1 MSKFLYPI
9 FFLSGAAALIF
20 ESLWFR
26 QCGLAFGN
34 SVIASSIVLA
44 SFMCGLAVG
53 NGLIAYFGS
62 RLTSPI
68 RVFAFLEFIIALL
81 GFSLV
86 ILLPYASLFSSAL
99 FRTFFD
105 SPIILNIFRALF
117 AFILLSIPATAMGA
131 TLPLLVKALYRSGTA
146 FGNTLGLLYGWN
158 TLGAVC
164 GVILCETML
173 VGLFGVRGSAL
184 FAAACNCSAASL
196 ALFIFHRTR
205 IEQPTAPALFSMR
218 AENLATGATFMLL
231 LAGFFSGFALLA
243 LEVVW
248 FRFVVLF
255 FMAKSW
261 NFAVMLAVVLSGISL
276 GGFFAAFLFKYSN
289 IIRNYLVSITV
300 LSGILVIIT
309 YTYFSIIL
317 NMVLHDVRILLVIA
331 SLFLMFPTS
340 FISGMLFTMIGNE
353 LFERT
358 RAAIESTGFLTLFNT
373 IGAMAGSAVGGFVL
387 IPFLGIE
394 NSFFLIS
401 LLYGGIALLLLLHEK
416 IHPQATIDYT

>member
-1 MSKFLYPI
+1 MKDSRRRQYCLMSKFLYPI

-131 TLPLLVKALYRSGTA
+131 TLPLLVKALYRSGT
-146 FGNTLGLLYGWN
+146 
-158 TLGAVC
+158 AVC